1 MDLVLDIGS
10 SQTDV
15 GVFGDDGLLA
25 RWRVLSDIRRTP
37 DEWHVL
43 LRGLLD
49 TLDDHGSSVD
59 RVSVA
64 SVVPVVSAGVRQ
76 AVRTTLGL
84 DLYEID
90 WRVPLPIRIDLDDPT
105 TVGADR
111 LANAVAAH
119 HTLSTDVIV
128 VDLGTATTYD
138 CVTADGAFIGG
149 AIAPGARTASERL
162 HARTARLPAV
172 GLAVPQRV
180 IGRHT
185 TAALESGIFF
195 AAVDAVD
202 GMITRLRAEWGKPY
216 ASVIA
221 TGGLAGILAPHC
233 PNVDHHDPALTL
245 TGIRLAREHLDAS
258 GEP

>member
-1 MDLVLDIGS
+1 MHLVLDVGS
-10 SQTDV
+10 SETDV
-15 GVFGDDGLLA
+15 GVFGDARLLA
-25 RWRVLSDIRRTP
+25 RWRVLSDVRRTP

-49 TLDDHGSSVD
+49 TLGEPATAVTRGSI
-59 RVSVA
+59 A
-64 SVVPVVSAGVRQ
+64 SVVPAITAAVRQ
-76 AVRTTLGL
+76 AVRTAVAQ

-90 WRVPLPIRIDLDDPT
+90 WRVPLPIRLDLDDPT

-111 LANAVAAH
+111 LVNAVAAH
-119 HTLSTDVIV
+119 HVLATDAVV

-138 CVTADGAFIGG
+138 CVTAEGAFIGG

-162 HARTARLPAV
+162 HTRTARLPAV
-172 GLAVPQRV
+172 GLTVPQRV

-195 AAVDAVD
+195 AAVDAVE
-202 GMITRLRAEWGKPY
+202 GMIARLRSEWGRPH

-221 TGGLAGILAPHC
+221 TGGLAGVLAPHC
-233 PNVDHHDPALTL
+233 ASVDHHDPSLTL
-245 TGIRLAREHLDAS
+245 TGIRLAREYLDS
-258 GEP
+258 NGDR